1 MQSEYQIVK
10 EVMRAKNDLDLA
22 DAFIEKYLPFIKK
35 EVYKFT
41 DSYVD
46 DNCDELSIAMIA
58 FHEAIRAYD
67 KEKGSFI
74 KFASLLIRNRLIDF
88 TRSEQKHHL
97 DISLDMPLNDDENQT
112 LEDVIASDFDLNE
125 TVIRKSSTIDEITE
139 FNNKLSEFN
148 IDLKDVAEECPRQI
162 RTIETCRKIL
172 LYAIEHREILERM
185 LSKHYLP
192 MLKIAKEC
200 DVSIKTIERHRK
212 YIIAILLIQ
221 TNGYIILRDHIKQVM
236 KGAPL

>member
-1 MQSEYQIVK
+1 MQNEYQIVK
-10 EVMRAKNDLDLA
+10 EVILAQNDLDVA
-22 DAFIEKYLPFIKK
+22 DTLIEKYLPFIKK

-41 DSYVD
+41 NSYVC

-67 KEKGSFI
+67 RDKGNFI

-88 TRSEQKHHL
+88 TRTEQKHNL

-112 LEDVIASDFDLNE
+112 LEDIIASDFDLNE

-139 FNNKLSEFN
+139 FNSKLSEFN
-148 IDLKDVAEECPRQI
+148 IDLKDVADECPRQI

-172 LYAIEHREILERM
+172 CYAIEHREILDKM

-192 MLKIAKEC
+192 MLKLAREC

-236 KGAPL
+236 KGV